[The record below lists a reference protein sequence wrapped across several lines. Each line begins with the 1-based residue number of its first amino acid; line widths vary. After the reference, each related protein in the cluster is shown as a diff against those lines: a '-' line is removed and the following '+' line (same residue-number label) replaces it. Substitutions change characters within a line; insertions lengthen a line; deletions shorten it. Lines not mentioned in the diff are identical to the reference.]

1 MLQTSLRPTAF
12 SVPRTITKHHCPHHS
27 ELALPKLEFH
37 QSDEL
42 NDSIVIQM
50 VVKITNS
57 PQNGT
62 LVKWKVIRIIINQTG
77 EGLLEMCP
85 NFSSKMFVFG
95 PNFFPGLFLTHMR
108 FGAPLDSSY
117 YREKPQGW
125 GVNPP
130 PCLVGLMVLV
140 GASSQNW
147 VDIHRMTQ

>member
-1 MLQTSLRPTAF
+1 MIAVLHDPTLLKEKGMLQTSLRPTAF

-57 PQNGT
+57 PQNGS

-95 PNFFPGLFLTHMR
+95 PNFL
-108 FGAPLDSSY
+108 
-117 YREKPQGW
+117 Q
-125 GVNPP
+125 
-130 PCLVGLMVLV
+130 
-140 GASSQNW
+140 ASSLLIC
-147 VDIHRMTQ
+147 DLGHP

>member
-1 MLQTSLRPTAF
+1 MKAVLHDPTLLKEKGMLQTSLRPTAF
-12 SVPRTITKHHCPHHS
+12 SVPQTITKHHCPHHS

-50 VVKITNS
+50 VVKRTNS
-57 PQNGT
+57 PQNGS

-95 PNFFPGLFLTHMR
+95 PNFCR
-108 FGAPLDSSY
+108 PLPYSY
-117 YREKPQGW
+117 AIWGTPRLLLLSRKTAGVGCKP
-125 GVNPP
+125 PRA
-130 PCLVGLMVLV
+130 L
-140 GASSQNW
+140 
-147 VDIHRMTQ
+147 